1 MNADL
6 VPTLRL
12 DPDPGYTLGKGGGI
26 YVFKKRPVMSKAMI
40 IKRVTPFSA
49 FASFHATPS
58 FQIPTAVALKC
69 FRSYIHTTRLHSFHV
84 FLSWPEI
91 SSPHLSP
98 HKCFFVS
105 CGLTWMSSPGS
116 IPWTPSLGAPCS
128 TERWVCPV
136 FALLHYIQYLF
147 LCPSPTPV

>member
-26 YVFKKRPVMSKAMI
+26 YVFKKRPVMSKAVV
-40 IKRVTPFSA
+40 IKRVTPFSS
-49 FASFHATPS
+49 FASFDATPS

-98 HKCFFVS
+98 HS
-105 CGLTWMSSPGS
+105 ASSSPAASPGCHLQGAFLGHP
-116 IPWTPSLGAPCS
+116 PWGLHAPQN
-128 TERWVCPV
+128 
-136 FALLHYIQYLF
+136 AG
-147 LCPSPTPV
+147 